1 MRANKNSEYMGT
13 KKNFYESRHAGRRS
27 LSGKSCLRLWE
38 TLRLQR
44 MPVDRCYRMREGLR
58 LLCKECSAEPG
69 GHDICR
75 DCALE
80 VRTKEGIC
88 QNMGACLSPLRWD
101 RKSVKF
107 LKVPEW
113 TEMESCPEWNPFE
126 PEDGLLDDR
135 GNPLVR
141 YIERL
146 IEERDKNDD
155 EENAAAVIA

>member
-1 MRANKNSEYMGT
+1 ME
-13 KKNFYESRHAGRRS
+13 
-27 LSGKSCLRLWE
+27 
-38 TLRLQR
+38 
-44 MPVDRCYRMREGLR
+44 
-58 LLCKECSAEPG
+58 
-69 GHDICR
+69 
-75 DCALE
+75 
-80 VRTKEGIC
+80 
-88 QNMGACLSPLRWD
+88 ACLSPLRWD

-113 TEMESCPEWNPFE
+113 TEMESYPEWNPFE